1 MERTKIVAVAL
12 VMSMLMSGCL
22 SYEGDVEVPDVIL
35 PDDWM
40 TGPSRT
46 ISSPQLYAYDD
57 CDDLEQ
63 ALKQSLEEEYR
74 TLLLQAVAEQY
85 YYGGGMWLED
95 AEMAMDDASASDG
108 SANGG
113 QTKSAPTASKVRIFR
128 EPTTKRLALMRP
140 TLSKPTAITSTTF
153 RVSASISLVFQSSV
167 SLKPPRT

>member
-1 MERTKIVAVAL
+1 MERTKFVAVAL

-57 CDDLEQ
+57 CEDLEQ

-74 TLLLQAVAEQY
+74 KIGRAHV
-85 YYGGGMWLED
+85 
-95 AEMAMDDASASDG
+95 
-108 SANGG
+108 
-113 QTKSAPTASKVRIFR
+113 
-128 EPTTKRLALMRP
+128 
-140 TLSKPTAITSTTF
+140 
-153 RVSASISLVFQSSV
+153 
-167 SLKPPRT
+167 